1 MSGALFICL
10 AARLSMLPV
19 LSVGAVALASP
30 TPVAVSAKSEVPGVR
45 AAPPPALAQ
54 SERTRYRVAF
64 GGLDVGELSL
74 SIGGAVPGATV
85 VHAAGQGA
93 GAVLGLGRYENQVDS
108 DFDLTR
114 LDSLRWVNDRTWAN
128 KSLRDRAEQPVP
140 GEVRGVR
147 EPIGKP
153 GTPTPAGGSIP
164 LQVRLAGPVLD
175 PVGFILRVRAATP
188 AAGGPAQTLYVLD
201 GQALWRVLVTN
212 QGRAPLPEG
221 HVQVATVRLQ
231 VEAEPIR
238 YDGVS
243 DVGGDRHHRSIAIW
257 LSDDVNRVPVRL
269 AVSVGLGDI
278 VASLAEIERSAPQAR

>member
-1 MSGALFICL
+1 MSGALLISL
-10 AARLSMLPV
+10 AARV
-19 LSVGAVALASP
+19 TFLSVSAAAPLPSVPGAAP
-30 TPVAVSAKSEVPGVR
+30 AKSDAPGVR

-64 GGLDVGELSL
+64 GGLEVGELSL
-74 SIGGAVPGATV
+74 SIGGAVPGASV

-93 GAVLGLGRYENQVDS
+93 GAVLGIGRYENQVAS
-108 DFDLTR
+108 DFDLLR

-128 KSLRDRAEQPVP
+128 KSMRDRAEQPAP
-140 GEVRGVR
+140 GDIRAVR
-147 EPIGKP
+147 EPLGKP
-153 GTPTPAGGSIP
+153 GMPPQPGAAVP
-164 LQVRLAGPVLD
+164 MQVRLAGPLLD
-175 PVGFILRVRAATP
+175 PVGFILRLRAATP
-188 AAGGPAQTLYVLD
+188 APGAPAQTLYVLD
-201 GQALWRVLVTN
+201 GQALWRVTVTN

-221 HVQVATVRLQ
+221 HVQVATLRLQ

-257 LSDDVNRVPVRL
+257 LSDDANRVPVRL

-278 VASLAEIERSAPQAR
+278 VASLTEIERGAPNPR

>member
-1 MSGALFICL
+1 A
-10 AARLSMLPV
+10 
-19 LSVGAVALASP
+19 
-30 TPVAVSAKSEVPGVR
+30 
-45 AAPPPALAQ
+45 
-54 SERTRYRVAF
+54 
-64 GGLDVGELSL
+64 
-74 SIGGAVPGATV
+74 PGATV

-108 DFDLTR
+108 DFDLLR

-140 GEVRGVR
+140 GDVRGVR
-147 EPIGKP
+147 EPLGKP
-153 GTPTPAGGSIP
+153 GIQGPPGASVP

-188 AAGGPAQTLYVLD
+188 APGGPPQTLYVLD
-201 GQALWRVLVTN
+201 GQALWRVTVAN

-221 HVQVATVRLQ
+221 QVQVATVRLQ

-238 YDGVS
+238 YDGAT

-269 AVSVGLGDI
+269 AVSFGIGDI
-278 VASLAEIERSAPQAR
+278 VASLAEIERSAPRAR